1 MLANIPGP
9 GTTPGNVAWPLAP
22 DTDFGDDAGVHGRL
36 FRNGALV
43 RALLSFGAAY
53 TAEWAFTVAISLVA
67 YADGGAVA
75 VGLVGLL
82 RLVPA
87 ALLAPAVSTYADRL
101 PREKVL
107 FVSSAV
113 RGLATVLT
121 APILIAGGPTWIV
134 YALAIVSTIAFTP
147 YRASHSALMPLLC
160 RAPEELTS
168 INVVRG
174 LLDSFS
180 VVVGPFVAAVLVSVS
195 DVASVF
201 VFAGVCGIL
210 SAVLVL
216 GLNYERVPVPVSK
229 RRILGE
235 IREGVRAVSENDGV
249 WVVFFF
255 VVLQTVIRGAFTVFV
270 VVVAIDLLG
279 RGESEVGVLQG
290 AVGIGAL
297 VGSAACTLLVG
308 SRAMTR
314 WLAVAVVLWGVPLAV
329 IGVVPEYAVA
339 LAAAAVVGVGNAM
352 VDVTAFTLVARMVP
366 DAVLA
371 RVFGLLE
378 SLGALGVGLGSLVA
392 PLLVVTIGAR
402 AALVAVGLLAP
413 VACVLLWW
421 RATSVDRSV
430 EVRTDAID
438 LFRRVPM
445 LRPLP
450 VTAIE
455 QLAQNADR
463 SEVPA
468 GVAVFE
474 AGETGDSFY
483 VVEEGRVEVLD
494 GESVVRTMGPG
505 EGFGEIALLGNTTR
519 TMTVRAVEETRLL
532 GICATDFLPAVTGIS
547 EARTAAED
555 TRTEHLRHAPGRAAD
570 DVGPTA

>member
-1 MLANIPGP
+1 MYR
-9 GTTPGNVAWPLAP
+9 
-22 DTDFGDDAGVHGRL
+22 RL

-43 RALLSFGAAY
+43 RSLLSFGAAY

-87 ALLAPAVSTYADRL
+87 ALLAPAVSTYADRQ

-113 RGLATVLT
+113 RGVATLLT
-121 APILIAGGPTWIV
+121 APILVAGGPTWIV
-134 YALAIVSTIAFTP
+134 YALAVVSTIAFTP

-174 LLDSFS
+174 LLDSLS
-180 VVVGPFVAAVLVSVS
+180 VVIGPFVAAVLVSVS
-195 DVASVF
+195 GVASVF
-201 VFAGVCGIL
+201 VFAGVCGLL

-216 GLNYERVPVPVSK
+216 GLRYERVPVPVSN

-290 AVGIGAL
+290 AVGIGAM

-314 WLAVAVVLWGVPLAV
+314 WLALAVVLWGVPLVV
-329 IGVVPEYAVA
+329 IGAVPEYAVA

-378 SLGALGVGLGSLVA
+378 SLGALGVGLGSVVA

-421 RATSVDRSV
+421 RATGVDRSV
-430 EVRTDAID
+430 EVRTEAID

-483 VVEEGRVEVLD
+483 VVEDGQVEVLD
-494 GESVVRTMGPG
+494 GASVVRTMGPG

-532 GICATDFLPAVTGIS
+532 GIRAGDFLPAVTGIS

-555 TRTEHLRHAPGRAAD
+555 ARTEHLRHAPGRAAD
-570 DVGPTA
+570 DVGPTPER

>member
-1 MLANIPGP
+1 MYR
-9 GTTPGNVAWPLAP
+9 
-22 DTDFGDDAGVHGRL
+22 RL

-216 GLNYERVPVPVSK
+216 GLKYERVPVPVSK

-339 LAAAAVVGVGNAM
+339 LAAAAVVGFGNAM

-430 EVRTDAID
+430 EVRTEAID

-532 GICATDFLPAVTGIS
+532 GISASDFLPAVTGIS

-555 TRTEHLRHAPGRAAD
+555 TRSEHLRHAPGRAAD